1 MASPKPLLEKAQLAC
16 VQGDWRLAKRLFVV
30 ALQDVNQRKAALHGL
45 GVVSLQAEQTL
56 RAVVLLERA
65 QMLQSE
71 NAPQHSSLIEA
82 LVFALNAAQAQSILK
97 RKWNLALRLGKRSL
111 ALQPLQ
117 SNTLSNLAVTALRT
131 NQLSQAMTWSQL
143 AVELEP
149 TNNKVLN
156 NHATILQ
163 EQDRLQSARDIYNLI
178 LEKDPKHPHARSNL
192 GCLEHQTGHLNKAA
206 KLYKE
211 HLKIHPSDTRTWV
224 NLAGTLLSQN
234 NWKQGWDAYQYR
246 LNNPEP
252 IMKVPKNLKLWQHVE
267 QPVGALIVVHEQ
279 GLGDCFQFSRYLSA
293 LPKHLNHVIFSGPKK
308 LFGLLK
314 QSRLIETCWDP
325 EDPDFNWHER
335 GLKNE
340 DRWIPLMSLA
350 PLLHTKQEIECFNSP
365 YLQAKR
371 ESIRRWD
378 KILKLSH
385 QQPLIGLHWQGNP
398 EHEMTLSRGRS
409 IALRQLEL
417 LLDVEGA
424 QWLSLQ
430 KGPGSDQLDSLQWR
444 DRFHPKQSLVDDCWD
459 FQETAGILMNCDL
472 VITSD
477 SGLAHLAAGLGRP
490 TWLLLMHVPE
500 WRWGL
505 KGSSSPWYPSMRLFR
520 QQARNDWSGLIQQ
533 QVRPALEQWLKQKQF
548 SHQG

>member
-1 MASPKPLLEKAQLAC
+1 MI
-16 VQGDWRLAKRLFVV
+16 WRLAKRLFVV

-71 NAPQHSSLIEA
+71 NAPQHSSLMEA

-211 HLKIHPSDTRTWV
+211 HLEDT
-224 NLAGTLLSQN
+224 S
-234 NWKQGWDAYQYR
+234 K
-246 LNNPEP
+246 
-252 IMKVPKNLKLWQHVE
+252 
-267 QPVGALIVVHEQ
+267 
-279 GLGDCFQFSRYLSA
+279 RY
-293 LPKHLNHVIFSGPKK
+293 PHMG
-308 LFGLLK
+308 
-314 QSRLIETCWDP
+314 
-325 EDPDFNWHER
+325 
-335 GLKNE
+335 
-340 DRWIPLMSLA
+340 
-350 PLLHTKQEIECFNSP
+350 
-365 YLQAKR
+365 
-371 ESIRRWD
+371 ES
-378 KILKLSH
+378 
-385 QQPLIGLHWQGNP
+385 
-398 EHEMTLSRGRS
+398 
-409 IALRQLEL
+409 
-417 LLDVEGA
+417 
-424 QWLSLQ
+424 
-430 KGPGSDQLDSLQWR
+430 
-444 DRFHPKQSLVDDCWD
+444 CWD
-459 FQETAGILMNCDL
+459 FA
-472 VITSD
+472 
-477 SGLAHLAAGLGRP
+477 
-490 TWLLLMHVPE
+490 
-500 WRWGL
+500 
-505 KGSSSPWYPSMRLFR
+505 
-520 QQARNDWSGLIQQ
+520 
-533 QVRPALEQWLKQKQF
+533 
-548 SHQG
+548 